1 MSSILRRFLRAATDR
16 FTRATSTPPEEPKG
30 LVARRPGERLDVA
43 EHPLALPGLLAQVV
57 AQPGAQVQHLLV
69 ARHPEAFL
77 GGPAGLHLRHVR
89 RGSGWRSRRAP
100 DPNSRGSP
108 APARGSP
115 APARG
120 SQAPARG
127 SQAPWRRA
135 AVAATRQRMGL
146 RPWAR
151 PRIVTE

>member
-1 MSSILRRFLRAATDR
+1 MGRTPRASAASIRSSPSATKSRRSRRTFFAASARPSPSAGLRAATDR

-43 EHPLALPGLLAQVV
+43 KHPLALPGLLAQVV

-89 RGSGWRSRRAP
+89 RGS
-100 DPNSRGSP
+100 
-108 APARGSP
+108 
-115 APARG
+115 
-120 SQAPARG
+120 
-127 SQAPWRRA
+127 
-135 AVAATRQRMGL
+135 
-146 RPWAR
+146 
-151 PRIVTE
+151 